1 MISRKSSGQGTP
13 CPYLTLNI
21 SHLTLKKIVLPAF
34 YIFLAMVVIGVIL
47 YIHDR
52 LTNKPSDS
60 QDEIVVPTEQD
71 ACSDDCCGAHDVCP
85 SEMMLKHIN
94 DPVEYYDDEEL
105 DAFKGRDAGDYSD
118 DELEQWRDV
127 LYTLRHDELLAW
139 ERSIKKRGIV
149 MPDVIKEE
157 LISMHNA

>member
-1 MISRKSSGQGTP
+1 M
-13 CPYLTLNI
+13 
-21 SHLTLKKIVLPAF
+21 LPAF

-60 QDEIVVPTEQD
+60 QDEIVVPTDQD
-71 ACSDDCCGAHDVCP
+71 SCSDDCCGAHDVCP

-127 LYTLRHDELLAW
+127 LYTLQPADLLGW
-139 ERSIKKRGIV
+139 GQSIKHRGLV
-149 MPDVIKEE
+149 MPAAIRQEFMQLAAE
-157 LISMHNA
+157 HRGG